1 MNRLFGVGAIVGGLL
16 KVFLAFVRAADDQD
30 LLQALHVLADLGL
43 VLGLVGIYMLFRDRF
58 SLAGHAGFL
67 LALMGLSFIAG
78 PQAAIY
84 GVSAYKIG
92 FPVLCL
98 GLALLAV
105 GQLIVSG
112 HPKLA
117 PSVVIAGVLISLLR
131 VDFLPLLNGQIAG
144 GVLLGT
150 GFILYGAYMIR
161 Q

>member
-1 MNRLFGVGAIVGGLL
+1 MTRLFGVGAIVGGLL
-16 KVFLAFVRAADDQD
+16 KVFLAFVRGAADQD
-30 LLQALHVLADLGL
+30 LLEALHVLADLGL

-67 LALMGLSFIAG
+67 LALMGLCFVAG
-78 PQAAIY
+78 PDAVIY

-92 FPVLCL
+92 FPVICL
-98 GLALLAV
+98 GLVLLAT
-105 GQLIVSG
+105 GQLIISG

-117 PSVVIAGVLISLLR
+117 PSVVIGGVLISFLR
-131 VDFLPLLNGQIAG
+131 VDFLPVLNGQILG
-144 GVLLGT
+144 GVLLGI